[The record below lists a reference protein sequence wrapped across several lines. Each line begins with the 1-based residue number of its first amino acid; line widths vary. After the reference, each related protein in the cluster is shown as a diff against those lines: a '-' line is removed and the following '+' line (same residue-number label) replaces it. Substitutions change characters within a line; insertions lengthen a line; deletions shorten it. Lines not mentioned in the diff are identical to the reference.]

1 MITRRRIRSK
11 ERTPTAPDKGVLAC
25 VTAMSRGAL
34 LLDCDGVIVD
44 SEPANF
50 AAWDDA
56 FFEVLGRRSD
66 AGPRG
71 AAGLGIDACFAL
83 WGCGAETLPADV
95 RAGIIRRKHER
106 YAEKP
111 LPLVPGI
118 EALIDRARGAGWAI
132 AIVSGASPG
141 RLAMNLRA
149 AATLGPRVDLTLDGG
164 TTGAKSWAV
173 AAERLGVPVGRCV
186 ALDDTMPGVASAR
199 AQGIGRIIGVTTTFG
214 AALLRAAGA
223 DATVARPDEVEL
235 EPERS

>member
-1 MITRRRIRSK
+1 
-11 ERTPTAPDKGVLAC
+11 
-25 VTAMSRGAL
+25 MSRGAL

-71 AAGLGIDACFAL
+71 AVGLHVDECFAL
-83 WGCGAETLPADV
+83 WCGEQTPPADV
-95 RAGIIRRKHER
+95 RAAIIRRKHER
-106 YAEKP
+106 YAELP
-111 LPLVPGI
+111 LPLVPGV
-118 EALIDRARGAGWAI
+118 EALIDRARAVGWPI

-141 RLAMNLRA
+141 RVATNLRA
-149 AATLGPRVDLTLDGG
+149 AGVGPRVDLILDGG
-164 TTGAKSWAV
+164 TTGAKSWAL
-173 AAERLGVPVGRCV
+173 AAERLGVAVSRCV
-186 ALDDTMPGVASAR
+186 ALDDTTRGVAGAR

-235 EPERS
+235 DMGRS